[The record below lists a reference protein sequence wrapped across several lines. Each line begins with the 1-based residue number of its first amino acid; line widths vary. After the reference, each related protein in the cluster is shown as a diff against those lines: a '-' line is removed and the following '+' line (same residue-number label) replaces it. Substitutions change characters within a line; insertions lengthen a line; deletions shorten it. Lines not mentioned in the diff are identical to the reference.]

1 LVYGATLEVRTLQ
14 EEIKRG
20 NLLFLMS
27 KFVLIMKYRRRDS
40 GTGTRS
46 HEDVVVTVVAIFEV
60 YCSSQ

>member
-1 LVYGATLEVRTLQ
+1 
-14 EEIKRG
+14 
-20 NLLFLMS
+20 MS